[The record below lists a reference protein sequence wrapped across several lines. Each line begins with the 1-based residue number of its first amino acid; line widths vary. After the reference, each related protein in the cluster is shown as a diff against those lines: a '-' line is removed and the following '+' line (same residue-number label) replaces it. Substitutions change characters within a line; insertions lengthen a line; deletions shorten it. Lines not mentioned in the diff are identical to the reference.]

1 MAKGFSKKLA
11 TGITLM
17 MVGAAIGLSALSS
30 YAQPMPKE
38 NHGGREYFTFQSV
51 CTTCHDAATVQTSSG
66 TASWSEVITQMR
78 GFGAF
83 VTDDQ
88 TKEIESYLQKT
99 YPR

>member
-1 MAKGFSKKLA
+1 MAKGFSTKIA

-17 MVGAAIGLSALSS
+17 MVGTAIGLSAMSS

-38 NHGGREYFTFQSV
+38 NHGGREYLTFQLV
-51 CTTCHDAATVQTSSG
+51 CTTCHEATTVQNSSG
-66 TASWSEVITQMR
+66 TESWSEVITQMR

-83 VTDDQ
+83 VTEDQ
-88 TKEIESYLQKT
+88 TKEIEDYLQKT